1 MNKLN
6 IRTVIFIAIGVV
18 LAMGVAF
25 YWFLE
30 QERSSMQSEVEEVAR
45 LQREA
50 MQEELANL
58 SDEYEHQYSKLTI
71 NGQEVSL
78 YANSDSLLR
87 QISAERAK
95 VDRLLEELQQQ
106 KTTSAAPISE
116 LTKEVGT
123 LRRVLRNYVVQ
134 IDSLHAANEKLR
146 AENKEVK
153 ENFQRATDEARQLAT
168 QKTQL
173 TERINLAAKLD
184 ATAIAITPLDRKGKR
199 AKRIDRVENIQ
210 ISFRVAKNITAE
222 VGNKTFYTRIMTPD
236 DQPMI
241 KAGAGSFSFEG
252 KSLPYSTR
260 REVEYSGE
268 ETEVVMYWPVEESL
282 RAGTYRVMI
291 FADGNLIGTGSFTL

>member
-1 MNKLN
+1 MNKIN
-6 IRTVIFIAIGVV
+6 IRTIVMVALGLV
-18 LAMGVAF
+18 LAMGAIF
-25 YWFLE
+25 YWLLN
-30 QERSSMQSEVEEVAR
+30 QERSAMEGEMEEVAR

-71 NGQEVSL
+71 DGQEVSL

-95 VDRLLEELQQQ
+95 VDRLLEELKQQ
-106 KTTSAAPISE
+106 KTTSAARISE

-123 LRRVLRNYVVQ
+123 LRRVLRNYIVQ
-134 IDSLHAANEKLR
+134 IDSLHTANERLR

-153 ENFQRATDEARQLAT
+153 ANFQRATNEARQLAS

-199 AKRIDRVENIQ
+199 AKRINRIENIQ

-236 DQPMI
+236 DQPLI
-241 KAGAGSFSFEG
+241 KAGAGSFTFEG

-260 REVEYSGE
+260 REIEYSGE

-282 RAGTYRVMI
+282 QAGTYRVMI
-291 FADGNLIGTGSFTL
+291 FADGNLIGSGSLTI

>member
-1 MNKLN
+1 MNKMN
-6 IRTVIFIAIGVV
+6 VRTVIIAAVGVV
-18 LAMGVAF
+18 LAMGAVF
-25 YWFLE
+25 YWLLT
-30 QERSSMQSEVEEVAR
+30 QERSAMQGEMDEVAR

-71 NGQEVSL
+71 DGQEVSL

-95 VDRLLEELQQQ
+95 VDRLLEELKQQ
-106 KTTSAAPISE
+106 KTTSAARISE

-123 LRRVLRNYVVQ
+123 LRRVLRTYIVQ
-134 IDSLHAANEKLR
+134 IDSLHTANEQLR
-146 AENKEVK
+146 AENKAVK
-153 ENFQRATDEARQLAT
+153 ANFERATDEARQLAS

-199 AKRIDRVENIQ
+199 AKRIDKVENIQ
-210 ISFRVAKNITAE
+210 ISFRVAKNITAS
-222 VGNKTFYTRIMTPD
+222 VGNKMFYTRIMTPD
-236 DQPMI
+236 DQPLI
-241 KAGAGSFSFEG
+241 KAGAGQFAFEG

-260 REVEYSGE
+260 REIEYSGE

-282 RAGTYRVMI
+282 QAGTYRVMI
-291 FADGNLIGTGSFTL
+291 FADGNLIGSGSFTI

>member
-1 MNKLN
+1 MNKMN
-6 IRTVIFIAIGVV
+6 VRTVIIAAVGVV
-18 LAMGVAF
+18 LAMGAVF
-25 YWFLE
+25 YWLLT
-30 QERSSMQSEVEEVAR
+30 QERSAMQGEMDEVAR

-71 NGQEVSL
+71 DGQEVSL

-95 VDRLLEELQQQ
+95 VDRLLEELKQQ
-106 KTTSAAPISE
+106 KTTSAARISE

-123 LRRVLRNYVVQ
+123 LRRVLRTYIVQ
-134 IDSLHAANEKLR
+134 IDSLHTANEQLR
-146 AENKEVK
+146 AENKAVK
-153 ENFQRATDEARQLAT
+153 ANFERATDEARQLAS

-210 ISFRVAKNITAE
+210 ISFRVAKNITAS

-236 DQPMI
+236 DQPLI
-241 KAGAGSFSFEG
+241 KAGAGQFAFEG

-260 REVEYSGE
+260 REIEYSGE

-282 RAGTYRVMI
+282 QAGTYRVMI
-291 FADGNLIGTGSFTL
+291 FADGNLIGSGSFTI

>member
-1 MNKLN
+1 MNEMN
-6 IRTVIFIAIGVV
+6 VRTVIIAAIGVV
-18 LAMGVAF
+18 LAMGAVF
-25 YWFLE
+25 YWLLT
-30 QERSSMQSEVEEVAR
+30 QERSAMQGEMDEVAR

-71 NGQEVSL
+71 DGQEVSL

-95 VDRLLEELQQQ
+95 VDRLLEELKQQ
-106 KTTSAAPISE
+106 KTTSAARISE

-123 LRRVLRNYVVQ
+123 LRRVLRTYIVQ
-134 IDSLHAANEKLR
+134 IDSLHTANEQLR
-146 AENKEVK
+146 AENKAVK
-153 ENFQRATDEARQLAT
+153 ANFERATDEARQLAS

-199 AKRIDRVENIQ
+199 AKRIDKVENIQ
-210 ISFRVAKNITAE
+210 ISFRVAKNITAS

-236 DQPMI
+236 DQPLI
-241 KAGAGSFSFEG
+241 KAGVGSFSFEG

-260 REVEYSGE
+260 REIEYSGD

-282 RAGTYRVMI
+282 QAGTYRVMI
-291 FADGNLIGTGSFTL
+291 FADGNLIGSGSFTI